1 MFESLNFVDP
11 STQIVSVLMGIAVLL
26 LGRKLFWLFV
36 GAVGFVIGLGLA
48 FRLLAEQPEWLI
60 LVAALI
66 IGFAGAV
73 LAIFAQKVAV
83 VIAGFVVGG
92 VGLIWLLQ
100 WLSLDLG
107 LLLEWL
113 IFIIGGLIGAI
124 VIASLFEAALIVLSS
139 LTGAALI
146 VQAANQATNFNALI
160 IAFLFIVLLAVG
172 IVIQAQMWK
181 ERT

>member
-1 MFESLNFVDP
+1 MFETINFADP

-92 VGLIWLLQ
+92 VGLVWLLQ
-100 WLSLDLG
+100 WLSLAPDR
-107 LLLEWL
+107 LEWL

-146 VQAANQATNFNALI
+146 VQATNQATNFNALI
-160 IAFLFIVLLAVG
+160 IALLFIVLLAVG
-172 IVIQAQMWK
+172 IVVQAQMWK